1 MSDTENF
8 YLTKDRMSL
17 NVKKRD
23 EQHGDNKVAAYDAVL
38 TGDFPNAM
46 LLKLDAALRGVFY
59 APDDQQDI
67 EQDYYPNLR
76 FPLMGPIAWGLEKS
90 RMTLVVHDAEFPA
103 EDLALTGKDIKDI
116 KLTLKEGGTVNMKL
130 RVVLGQL
137 EEGSLL
143 KLLRIDNQT
152 VPVSLWQAAMEEE
165 PDNFQQAELVGMEP
179 KSAAREEAEKAFI
192 NPAGAQSPEEL
203 VGLETSAPPEIA

>member
-1 MSDTENF
+1 MSDTEDF
-8 YLTKDRMSL
+8 YLTKERMAL

-38 TGDFPNAM
+38 TGDFPNAVLM
-46 LLKLDAALRGVFY
+46 KLDSDLRGVFY

-90 RMTLVVHDAEFPA
+90 RMTLVVHDAEFAA
-103 EDLALTGKDIKDI
+103 EDLYLIGKDIKDI
-116 KLTLKEGGTVNMKL
+116 KLTLKEGGTVSMKL

-152 VPVSLWQAAMEEE
+152 VPISLWQAAMEEE
-165 PDNFQQAELVGMEP
+165 PDNFEQADLLSQEP
-179 KSAAREEAEKAFI
+179 KSAAREEAEKAFT

-203 VGLETSAPPEIA
+203 IGLTPEPAPPF

>member
-1 MSDTENF
+1 MTATEDF

-23 EQHGDNKVAAYDAVL
+23 EQHGDVKVAAYDAVL
-38 TGDFPNAM
+38 TGDFPNAVLM
-46 LLKLDAALRGVFY
+46 KLDLHLRGVFY
-59 APDDQQDI
+59 APDDQADI

-76 FPLMGPIAWGLEKS
+76 FPLMGPISWGLEKS
-90 RMTLVVHDAEFPA
+90 RMTLVVHDAEFPN

-116 KLTLKEGGTVNMKL
+116 KLTMKEGGTVSLKL

-137 EEGSLL
+137 EEDALL

-152 VPVSLWQAAMEEE
+152 VPISLWQAAMEEQ
-165 PDNFQQAELVGMEP
+165 PDNFQQADLLGQEP
-179 KSAAREEAEKAFI
+179 HSAARAEAESLF

-203 VGLETSAPPEIA
+203 VGLEPEAPPEA